1 MQFVFYALLEGNS
14 ERIDIGS
21 SEEERA
27 EYADTAL
34 YTAFVYVGFV
44 HKQTLSMSF
53 PLRLIS
59 MVFSRDL

>member
-44 HKQTLSMSF
+44 PSHYLSVHFRF
-53 PLRLIS
+53 P
-59 MVFSRDL
+59 